1 MCERE
6 MMTRAGFSGIKA
18 AMIVAAAGLGLSVA
32 LAPAMA
38 QQPAPGGRPA
48 LGGGR
53 ALDANSRVGGDGTNA
68 RGQDVDAIIRFN
80 NAVITG
86 QAGGGK
92 SFRGPI
98 NYRAVNEFSGP
109 SAGDSTYRFNR
120 DSAASGLAGS
130 GIRSSDLLN
139 YQIAASSGRSTGGL
153 DPRLSQSLTPS
164 RGGVSTGDSFRT
176 ARSISE
182 FQSSEARRPTVL
194 GVQQAG
200 DSPNR
205 SIITASRLTG
215 IRQQRMDE
223 TTADRLGLFPAPR
236 AGDPQG
242 SRSASAGA
250 TPISDRLSPT
260 GATPSAGDASAS
272 AGSPARADTIR
283 TGYDAALERLKAAAQ
298 QGGLN
303 PQTEAI
309 RAAREPRDARDAR
322 EPRATRT
329 EEAAGVRPG
338 ELRPLSPGDP
348 KNDDLWRR
356 ELQKL
361 RERLSAERADTAA
374 RTAALPEGGVVGP
387 RLREDLAGLPR
398 AGRDRAQPGGAAG
411 SGSATGIPTVTRPTS
426 IPTPTGPGIQGPGA
440 EQPGLP
446 GPATD
451 APRAPRTPWDEY
463 YERVLLKALRESG
476 RGERVKTMAPAD
488 ANEVG
493 QYASLMRRG
502 EEAIKADRSFDAEA
516 FFSQAMSA
524 RASGDGDVLARAG
537 RVHAQLGAGLYLSAS
552 TALRVLVTDHPE
564 MLGVRYDPTII
575 MTSPKFQKVT
585 TELRAEIGKGMTA
598 MGDNAALLLA
608 YIGYQLDDGAMV
620 REGLARLDSRRSQ
633 LDYSM
638 IELLDAARAVW
649 GDRPIPDPQPPTVES
664 VPMAPLR

>member
-1 MCERE
+1 MYERE
-6 MMTRAGFSGIKA
+6 MMTRAGFSGVKA

-139 YQIAASSGRSTGGL
+139 YQIAASSGRSTGGF

-164 RGGVSTGDSFRT
+164 RGGVSTGDSFLT

-194 GVQQAG
+194 GVQQAA

-242 SRSASAGA
+242 SRAASAGA
-250 TPISDRLSPT
+250 TPISDRISPT

-283 TGYDAALERLKAAAQ
+283 TGYDAAL
-298 QGGLN
+298 
-303 PQTEAI
+303 TI
-309 RAAREPRDARDAR
+309 R
-322 EPRATRT
+322 
-329 EEAAGVRPG
+329 
-338 ELRPLSPGDP
+338 
-348 KNDDLWRR
+348 
-356 ELQKL
+356 
-361 RERLSAERADTAA
+361 
-374 RTAALPEGGVVGP
+374 
-387 RLREDLAGLPR
+387 
-398 AGRDRAQPGGAAG
+398 
-411 SGSATGIPTVTRPTS
+411 
-426 IPTPTGPGIQGPGA
+426 
-440 EQPGLP
+440 
-446 GPATD
+446 
-451 APRAPRTPWDEY
+451 
-463 YERVLLKALRESG
+463 
-476 RGERVKTMAPAD
+476 
-488 ANEVG
+488 
-493 QYASLMRRG
+493 
-502 EEAIKADRSFDAEA
+502 
-516 FFSQAMSA
+516 
-524 RASGDGDVLARAG
+524 
-537 RVHAQLGAGLYLSAS
+537 
-552 TALRVLVTDHPE
+552 
-564 MLGVRYDPTII
+564 
-575 MTSPKFQKVT
+575 
-585 TELRAEIGKGMTA
+585 
-598 MGDNAALLLA
+598 
-608 YIGYQLDDGAMV
+608 
-620 REGLARLDSRRSQ
+620 
-633 LDYSM
+633 
-638 IELLDAARAVW
+638 
-649 GDRPIPDPQPPTVES
+649 
-664 VPMAPLR
+664 